1 MKALPVSRQALSGI
15 LALAC
20 AAAVVLATA
29 LEAEARLGPASPVA
43 TPQHAPPALVP
54 VAPPPQ

>member
-1 MKALPVSRQALSGI
+1 MKALRPSDTVAGL

-29 LEAEARLGPASPVA
+29 LDAEARLGPAG
-43 TPQHAPPALVP
+43 TMPPAP
-54 VAPPPQ
+54 AAAAAR

>member
-1 MKALPVSRQALSGI
+1 MKTVPFAENLSGV

-29 LEAEARLGPASPVA
+29 FEAEARLGPAGPVA
-43 TPQHAPPALVP
+43 TPQHAPSALVP
-54 VAPPPQ
+54 AHIPLR

>member
-1 MKALPVSRQALSGI
+1 MKANPFSRQTLSGA

-29 LEAEARLGPASPVA
+29 LDAQARLGPASPAA
-43 TPQHAPPALVP
+43 TTPHGPSVIAPRDPSP
-54 VAPPPQ
+54 H

>member
-1 MKALPVSRQALSGI
+1 MKSSALSDTLAGA

-29 LEAEARLGPASPVA
+29 LDARARLGPPATATTAKPAPVA
-43 TPQHAPPALVP
+43 VVP
-54 VAPPPQ
+54 GARLGR

>member
-1 MKALPVSRQALSGI
+1 MTFIPLSDTLAGL

-29 LEAEARLGPASPVA
+29 LDAQARLGPASTA
-43 TPQHAPPALVP
+43 ASAQ
-54 VAPPPQ
+54 VAPLTVAAGPAAR

>member
-1 MKALPVSRQALSGI
+1 MKPFPFAETLSGV

-29 LEAEARLGPASPVA
+29 FDAEARLGPAGPVA
-43 TPQHAPPALVP
+43 APQNAPSGLVP
-54 VAPPPQ
+54 DHPPR

>member
-1 MKALPVSRQALSGI
+1 MKALPFSRQTLSGV

-29 LEAEARLGPASPVA
+29 LDAEARLGPAGPAA
-43 TPQHAPPALVP
+43 TPQHAPSAIVP
-54 VAPPPQ
+54 GDPSPH

>member
-1 MKALPVSRQALSGI
+1 MKPVRLSDTLAGL

-29 LEAEARLGPASPVA
+29 LDAQARLGPASPA
-43 TPQHAPPALVP
+43 ASAEA
-54 VAPPPQ
+54 APPPAAAGTATR